1 MLIVIVSSLMMRV
14 LRQLKDLPRLHT
26 VSRRYSSVL
35 ARPTVQRGTLAGND
49 YHYEEA
55 NRNFRWNIPEDW
67 NFTADVIDKLAGS
80 AEDR

>member
-1 MLIVIVSSLMMRV
+1 MRV

-35 ARPTVQRGTLAGND
+35 AVQRGTLAGND
-49 YHYEEA
+49 YHYEEV